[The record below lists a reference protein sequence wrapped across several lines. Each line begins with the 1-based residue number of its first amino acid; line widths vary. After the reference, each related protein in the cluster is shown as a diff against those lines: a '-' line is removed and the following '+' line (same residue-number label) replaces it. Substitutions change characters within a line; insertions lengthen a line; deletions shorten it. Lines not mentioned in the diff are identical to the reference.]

1 MARLDWYIRANLKPR
16 HMQLL
21 VGLDNLRHVGRVAEM
36 MNVSQPAV
44 SKALAEIERGVGV
57 SLFERGKNG
66 LVPTVYGACMIRLCR
81 TMLHSLDEAGEE
93 LRHLQSGATGHVRV
107 GVLPVAAPVL
117 VPRAVIRLQRESP
130 RAVVVLHEATADRL
144 LPMLREGEIDLL
156 VGTLPP
162 ASLSAGLHVEVLHRG
177 EGVAVV
183 SGSHHR
189 LARRARIRPAELA
202 RHTLIIP
209 PPGTLFRY
217 AVQHVME
224 SLQIPMAGALV
235 ESGSMTASN
244 TLLRETDA
252 ISFYSPHLA
261 HHYQRMNWLK
271 ILPLPVPDTPV
282 PIGCAWMRHAEP
294 STTTQALVA
303 RLREVAAQAM
313 GPVGPEEDRP
323 AAAAGGQR

>member
-21 VGLDNLRHVGRVAEM
+21 VGLDNLRHVGRVADM
-36 MNVSQPAV
+36 MNVSQPAI

-81 TMLHSLDEAGEE
+81 TMLRSLDEAGEE

-117 VPRAVIRLQRESP
+117 VPRSVILLQRESP
-130 RAVVVLHEATADRL
+130 RAAVVLHEATADRL

-183 SGSHHR
+183 SGAHHP
-189 LARRARIRPAELA
+189 LARRVRIKPADLGLYP
-202 RHTLIIP
+202 LIIP
-209 PPGTLFRY
+209 PLGTLFRF
-217 AVQHVME
+217 AVQQVME
-224 SLQIPMAGALV
+224 ALHIPMTRALV

-252 ISFYSPHLA
+252 ISFYSPHLSS
-261 HHYQRMNWLK
+261 HYERLGWLK
-271 ILPLPVPDTPV
+271 ILPVAVPATPV
-282 PIGCAWMRHAEP
+282 PIGCAWLRHLEP
-294 STTTQALVA
+294 STTTQALVGW
-303 RLREVAAQAM
+303 LRQVAAETL
-313 GPVGPEEDRP
+313 GPVGEDEDDP
-323 AAAAGGQR
+323 LAAAGGS